1 VRSFAHGRQR
11 EAAPPPWLQRSY
23 SRGESCGFESLGRL
37 VAKRPPRPKAFP
49 YGVMGEEHGTTA
61 PARLCKCDE
70 PSDVGKAGSGPRM
83 LKSQPPDVGNTR
95 SFDRERLKQ
104 PEADMEHCG
113 IDLAVSSSS
122 VCITDVRGRI
132 LVEQAVATEEE
143 ALREVF
149 AGRPRTQCL
158 VEASP
163 LAEWVSNL
171 LEGWGH
177 TAKVIDTRK
186 AKGVIRTK
194 KKTDK
199 LDARNLARMSRTG
212 WFTVVH
218 RKSREARA
226 MRTYLQARQGLL
238 QTALAQG
245 SRIRG
250 LLRAHGIKMGPVT
263 RLGYASKVKEL
274 TLRKAPDLWPMLE
287 PLVRVRDQ
295 AIRAAAQMKK
305 QIIRQISQDP
315 VGQRLLS
322 APGVGP
328 LTAVAYKATID
339 QPERFA
345 SSRQVGSYVGLVP
358 GVEQSGERDFHGHI
372 TREGDG
378 LLRSYL
384 FEAAHV
390 LLTRRRGTCRIKKWG
405 LKLAARKG
413 YGKARVAVARKL
425 AIILHRLWI
434 TGQAYQSV

>member
-1 VRSFAHGRQR
+1 
-11 EAAPPPWLQRSY
+11 
-23 SRGESCGFESLGRL
+23 
-37 VAKRPPRPKAFP
+37 
-49 YGVMGEEHGTTA
+49 
-61 PARLCKCDE
+61 
-70 PSDVGKAGSGPRM
+70 
-83 LKSQPPDVGNTR
+83 
-95 SFDRERLKQ
+95 
-104 PEADMEHCG
+104 MEHCG
-113 IDLAVSSSS
+113 IDLATKSSS
-122 VCITDVRGRI
+122 VCITDGRGLV
-132 LVEQAVATEEE
+132 LVERVVATEEA

-149 AGRPRTQCL
+149 AGRRRMSCL
-158 VEASP
+158 LEASP
-163 LAEWVSNL
+163 LAEWAASL

-177 TAKVIDTRK
+177 RATVIDTRK

-212 WFTVVH
+212 WYTAVH

-250 LLRAHGIKMGPVT
+250 LLRAHGIK
-263 RLGYASKVKEL
+263 LGELAASAYAGRVKQL
-274 TLRKAPDLWPMLE
+274 TMEKAPELWPMLE
-287 PLVRVRDQ
+287 PLVELRRQ
-295 AIRAAAQMKK
+295 AIGSAAQMKK
-305 QIIRQISQDP
+305 QLARQISQDP

-322 APGVGP
+322 VPGVGP

-345 SSRQVGSYVGLVP
+345 SSDQVAAYVGLVP
-358 GVEQSGERDFHGHI
+358 SVAQSGELDHHGHI

-390 LLTRRRGTCRIKKWG
+390 LLTRRKGTCRLKKWG
-405 LKLAARKG
+405 LKLANKKG

-425 AIILHRLWI
+425 AVLLHHLWI
-434 TGQAYQSV
+434 TGQNYQSA